1 MIQTYLVTVITGEDG
16 YIVAECP
23 ALPGRVSQGK
33 TARFPSKP
41 QYVDSGCGRA

>member
-23 ALPGRVSQGK
+23 ALPGCDSQGK
-33 TARFPSKP
+33 SSLQNGAVP
-41 QYVDSGCGRA
+41 Q